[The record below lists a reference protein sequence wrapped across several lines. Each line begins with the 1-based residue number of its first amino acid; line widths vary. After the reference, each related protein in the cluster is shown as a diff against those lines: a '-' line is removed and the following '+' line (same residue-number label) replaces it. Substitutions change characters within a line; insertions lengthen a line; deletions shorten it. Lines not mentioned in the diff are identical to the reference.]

1 MNDDIKRI
9 QFLFACTFIKNRMKN
24 LCYIILFIV
33 ISLSI
38 SCKSGLVT
46 MTNGC
51 YNEIA
56 SGKASNQSGNY
67 AQALDQFNQ
76 VLKQCNAYDAKDKG
90 NAGKAEAL
98 NGLQQYS
105 DAITA
110 ANAGLK
116 ANGSSVDNLF
126 QKATAELGLNDA
138 ASAKADFNTITNL
151 TQKNRNVKDRATIYA
166 KMAEI
171 DAKQNMYADAMNNVN
186 AALGLDNTNGD
197 FYTLQG
203 DVYLAQNNFS
213 QAMQSYDAA
222 IAHGS
227 DNAKTW
233 QAKTEAQVK
242 YDQQKYNVSDVQQ
255 LSARL
260 SSQEK
265 QQLCSIISQAKS
277 KGMKDINLDLL
288 SVSICK

>member
-1 MNDDIKRI
+1 MRKV
-9 QFLFACTFIKNRMKN
+9 FYAFV
-24 LCYIILFIV
+24 LFILV
-33 ISLSI
+33 TAV

-51 YNEIA
+51 YNAINT
-56 SGKASNQSGNY
+56 GKASNQAGNY
-67 AQALDQFNQ
+67 SQALDQFNQ
-76 VLKQCNAYDAKDKG
+76 VLKQCKAFDAADKG

-98 NGLQQYS
+98 NGLQQYA
-105 DAITA
+105 DAIAA

-116 ANGSSVDNLF
+116 ANASSTDNLF
-126 QKATAELGLNDA
+126 QRATAELALSDA
-138 ASAKADFNTITNL
+138 ASAKADFNTIINL
-151 TQKNRNVKDRATIYA
+151 TQKNRNVKDRATIYG

-171 DAKQNMYADAMNNVN
+171 DAKQTMYADAMNNVN

-203 DVYLAQNNFS
+203 DVYLAQNNFE

-255 LSARL
+255 LSSRL

-265 QQLCSIISQAKS
+265 QQLCSLITQAKA
-277 KGMKDINLDLL
+277 KGMQDMNIDLL